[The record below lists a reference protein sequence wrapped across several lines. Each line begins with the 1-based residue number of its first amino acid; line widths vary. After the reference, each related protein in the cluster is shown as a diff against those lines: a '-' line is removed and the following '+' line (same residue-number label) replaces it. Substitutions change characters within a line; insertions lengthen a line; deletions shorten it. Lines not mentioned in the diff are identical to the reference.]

1 MADDVTFILRYSKIS
16 FFIMNY
22 IGVVTIEFDIERLS
36 KKVEEL
42 QKSSSVQF
50 SAFLLL
56 PHSSAGLAK
65 KSVHQPILFSA

>member
-1 MADDVTFILRYSKIS
+1 MANESTISLRYSKIS

-42 QKSSSVQF
+42 QKSSVQF